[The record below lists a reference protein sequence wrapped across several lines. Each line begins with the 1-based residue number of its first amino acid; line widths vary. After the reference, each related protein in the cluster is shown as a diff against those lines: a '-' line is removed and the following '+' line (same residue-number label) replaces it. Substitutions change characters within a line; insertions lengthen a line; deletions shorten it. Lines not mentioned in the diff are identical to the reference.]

1 MFSDN
6 LERCVVV
13 MRVPT
18 GMGSDPMA
26 IGGGR
31 VDGVPEDVV
40 GTGADEGAAARASG
54 TRATEGSDGTPSQA
68 SRTRERIVGS
78 TRRMGLL
85 RS

>member
-26 IGGGR
+26 FGGGR
-31 VDGVPEDVV
+31 VDGVPADVA
-40 GTGADEGAAARASG
+40 GTGADDGAAARASF
-54 TRATEGSDGTPSQA
+54 TRATEGSDGTPLQA
-68 SRTRERIVGS
+68 TRTREKTVGS
-78 TRRMGLL
+78 RWRMGLL